1 MSSLRSEL
9 EARIQVWAKT
19 HFPQLGPGPWVRP
32 CADPRHGHFQTHLP
46 MVAAKQTGA
55 NPREL
60 ATRLAQ
66 ECPPPPD
73 WSTPEVAG
81 SGFVN
86 FRVNP
91 EAVGKAVEKLRQDP
105 KLGIPHT
112 PQPETIVVDFSSPN
126 IAKAMHVG
134 HIRSTLLGDSLSR
147 LLSRIGHKVIR
158 INHLGDWGTQFGKLL
173 LAYRSA
179 GRPPLDPNRSIQQLE
194 EFYKKGHEEA
204 ESDPIKMDAARA
216 ELAALQSG
224 EAERLK
230 DWEHFCQ
237 RSGEH
242 FHQIYRRLGVTF
254 DLEKGESSYHDELP
268 GIVEELLHLKIATIS
283 QGAAVVQNPVISE
296 EPFLIRKSDGAF
308 LYGTTDLAALRSRL
322 RDLHADRIIY
332 VTDGRQQLHFRWLFD
347 TARKWSQKVELE
359 HVWFGTILGP
369 DRKPLKSRDGTPIK
383 LVDLLDEAKER
394 AKKILQEKRP
404 DVTGPALEEKAEL
417 LGVASLKY
425 ADQMPGRNL
434 DYVFT
439 WEKLL
444 AFDGNTAPYIL
455 NAYVRSRS
463 ILRKAGIH
471 SSPNHSILLEKPE
484 EEELSRHLLRLGDIV
499 ELAASDRKPHHLCG
513 YLFETAGMFHRF
525 FEACPVLQAGSD
537 PLQKSRLTLV
547 GLTGDILREG
557 LGLLGIS
564 TLEEM

>member
-1 MSSLRSEL
+1 MSLRAEL
-9 EARIQVWAKT
+9 ENRVQAWAQTHYPQVGT
-19 HFPQLGPGPWVRP
+19 GPWVRP

-46 MVAAKQTGA
+46 MVAGKQTGT
-55 NPREL
+55 NPREI
-60 ATRLAQ
+60 AARLAS
-66 ECPPPPD
+66 ECTPPPN
-73 WSTPEVAG
+73 WAAPEVAG

-86 FRVNP
+86 YRANP
-91 EAVGKAVEKLRQDP
+91 SAVALAIDKLRQDP
-105 KLGIPHT
+105 SLGVQPT
-112 PQPETIVVDFSSPN
+112 TNPETIAIDFSSPN

-147 LLSRIGHKVIR
+147 LLTRCGHRVIR

-179 GRPPLDPNRSIQQLE
+179 GRPPLDPTQSIEQLE
-194 EFYKKGHEEA
+194 TFYKKGHEEA
-204 ESDPIKMDAARA
+204 ESDPKKMDQARA

-224 EAERLK
+224 EAERTK
-230 DWEHFCQ
+230 DWKHFCE
-237 RSGEH
+237 RSSDH
-242 FHQIYRRLGVTF
+242 FHEVYRRLNVTF
-254 DLEKGESSYHDELP
+254 DLEKGESTYQGELA
-268 GIVEELLHLKIATIS
+268 GIVQELLKLGIAENS
-283 QGAAVVQNPVISE
+283 QGAVVVQNPKISE

-308 LYGTTDLAALRSRL
+308 LYGTTDLAALASRI
-322 RDLHADRIIY
+322 RDLKVQRIIY
-332 VTDGRQQLHFRWLFD
+332 VTDGRQQLHFQWLFD
-347 TARKWSQKVELE
+347 TAKRWGKTVHLE

-383 LVDLLDEAKER
+383 LIDLLAEAKDR
-394 AKKILQEKRP
+394 AKQILLEKRP
-404 DVTGPALEEKAEL
+404 DLKGSALEEKAEL
-417 LGVASLKY
+417 LGIASLKY

-463 ILRKAGIH
+463 ILRKAGATAPPIH
-471 SSPNHSILLEKPE
+471 PIILEEPAE
-484 EEELSRHLLRLGDIV
+484 EEISRQLLRFGDVV
-499 ELAASDRKPHHLCG
+499 ELATSDRKPHHLCG

-525 FEACPVLQAGSD
+525 FEACPVLQAKS
-537 PLQKSRLTLV
+537 PALHQSRLTLTS
-547 GLTGDILREG
+547 LTGDILRDG
-557 LGLLGIS
+557 LQLLGIP

>member
-1 MSSLRSEL
+1 MSLRAEL
-9 EARIQVWAKT
+9 ENLVQVWAQT
-19 HFPQLGPGPWVRP
+19 HYPQVGTGPWVRP

-46 MVAAKQTGA
+46 MVAGKQTGT
-55 NPREL
+55 NPREI
-60 ATRLAQ
+60 AARLAS
-66 ECPPPPD
+66 ECTPPPN
-73 WSTPEVAG
+73 WAAPEVAG

-86 FRVNP
+86 YRANP
-91 EAVGKAVEKLRQDP
+91 SAVALAIDNLRQDRS
-105 KLGIPHT
+105 LGVQPT
-112 PQPETIVVDFSSPN
+112 PNPETIAIDFSSPN

-147 LLSRIGHKVIR
+147 LLTRCGHRVIR

-179 GRPPLDPNRSIQQLE
+179 GRPPLDPTQSLEQLE
-194 EFYKKGHEEA
+194 TFYKKGHEEA
-204 ESDPIKMDAARA
+204 ESDPKKMDLARA

-224 EAERLK
+224 EAERTK
-230 DWEHFCQ
+230 DWKHFCE
-237 RSGEH
+237 RSSDH
-242 FHQIYRRLGVTF
+242 FHEVYRRLNVTF
-254 DLEKGESSYHDELP
+254 DLEKGESTYQGELA
-268 GIVEELLHLKIATIS
+268 GIVQELLKLGIAENS
-283 QGAAVVQNPVISE
+283 QGAVVVQNPKISE

-308 LYGTTDLAALRSRL
+308 LYGTTDLAALASRI
-322 RDLHADRIIY
+322 RDLKVQRIIY
-332 VTDGRQQLHFRWLFD
+332 VTDGRQQLHFQWLFD
-347 TARKWSQKVELE
+347 TAKRWGKTVRLE

-383 LVDLLDEAKER
+383 LIDLLAEAKDR
-394 AKKILQEKRP
+394 AKQILLEKRP
-404 DVTGPALEEKAEL
+404 DLKGSALEEKAEL
-417 LGVASLKY
+417 LGIASLKY

-463 ILRKAGIH
+463 ILRKAGATAPPIH
-471 SSPNHSILLEKPE
+471 PIILEEPAE
-484 EEELSRHLLRLGDIV
+484 EEISRQLLRFGDVV
-499 ELAASDRKPHHLCG
+499 ELATSDRKPHHLCG

-525 FEACPVLQAGSD
+525 FEACPVLQAKS
-537 PLQKSRLTLV
+537 PALHQSRLTLTS
-547 GLTGDILREG
+547 LTGDILRDG
-557 LGLLGIS
+557 LQLLGIS

>member
-1 MSSLRSEL
+1 MSLRAEL
-9 EARIQVWAKT
+9 ENLVQVWAQT
-19 HFPQLGPGPWVRP
+19 HYPQVGTGPWVRP

-46 MVAAKQTGA
+46 MVAGKQTGT
-55 NPREL
+55 NPREI
-60 ATRLAQ
+60 AARLAS
-66 ECPPPPD
+66 ECTPPPN
-73 WSTPEVAG
+73 WAAPEVAG

-86 FRVNP
+86 YRANP
-91 EAVGKAVEKLRQDP
+91 SAVALAIDKLRQDP
-105 KLGIPHT
+105 SLGVQPT
-112 PQPETIVVDFSSPN
+112 PNPETIAIDFSSPN

-147 LLSRIGHKVIR
+147 LLTRCGHRVIR

-179 GRPPLDPNRSIQQLE
+179 GRPPLDPTQSIEQLE
-194 EFYKKGHEEA
+194 TFYKKGHEEA
-204 ESDPIKMDAARA
+204 ESDPKKMDLARA

-224 EAERLK
+224 EAERTK
-230 DWEHFCQ
+230 DWKHFCE
-237 RSGEH
+237 RSSDH
-242 FHQIYRRLGVTF
+242 FHEVYRRLNVTF
-254 DLEKGESSYHDELP
+254 DLEKGESTYQGELAD
-268 GIVEELLHLKIATIS
+268 IVQELLKLGIAENS
-283 QGAAVVQNPVISE
+283 QGAVVVQNPKISE

-308 LYGTTDLAALRSRL
+308 LYGTTDLAALASRI
-322 RDLHADRIIY
+322 RDLKVQRIIY
-332 VTDGRQQLHFRWLFD
+332 VTDGRQQLHFQWLFD
-347 TARKWSQKVELE
+347 TAKRWGKTVHLE

-383 LVDLLDEAKER
+383 LIDLLAEAKDR
-394 AKKILQEKRP
+394 AKQILLEKRP
-404 DVTGPALEEKAEL
+404 DLKGSALEEKAEL
-417 LGVASLKY
+417 LGIASLKY

-463 ILRKAGIH
+463 ILRKAGATAPPIH
-471 SSPNHSILLEKPE
+471 PVILEEPAE
-484 EEELSRHLLRLGDIV
+484 EEISRQLLRFGDVV
-499 ELAASDRKPHHLCG
+499 ELATSDRKPHHLCG

-525 FEACPVLQAGSD
+525 FEACPVLQAKS
-537 PLQKSRLTLV
+537 PALHQSRLTLTS
-547 GLTGDILREG
+547 LTGDILRDG
-557 LGLLGIS
+557 LQLLGIP

>member
-1 MSSLRSEL
+1 MSLRAEL
-9 EARIQVWAKT
+9 ENLVQVWAQT
-19 HFPQLGPGPWVRP
+19 HYPQVGTGPWVRP

-46 MVAAKQTGA
+46 MVAGKQTGT
-55 NPREL
+55 NPREI
-60 ATRLAQ
+60 AARLAS
-66 ECPPPPD
+66 ECTPPPN
-73 WSTPEVAG
+73 WAAPEVAG

-86 FRVNP
+86 YRANP
-91 EAVGKAVEKLRQDP
+91 SAVALAIDKLRQDP
-105 KLGIPHT
+105 SLGVQPT
-112 PQPETIVVDFSSPN
+112 PNPETIAIDFSSPN

-147 LLSRIGHKVIR
+147 LLTRCGHRVIR

-179 GRPPLDPNRSIQQLE
+179 GRPPLDPTQSIEQLE
-194 EFYKKGHEEA
+194 TFYKKGHEEA
-204 ESDPIKMDAARA
+204 ESDPKKMELARA

-224 EAERLK
+224 EAERTK
-230 DWEHFCQ
+230 DWKHFCE
-237 RSGEH
+237 RSSDH
-242 FHQIYRRLGVTF
+242 FHEVYRRLNVTF
-254 DLEKGESSYHDELP
+254 DLEKGESTYQGELA
-268 GIVEELLHLKIATIS
+268 GIVQELLKLGIAENS
-283 QGAAVVQNPVISE
+283 QGAVVVQNPKISE

-308 LYGTTDLAALRSRL
+308 LYGTTDLAALVSRI
-322 RDLHADRIIY
+322 RDLKVQRIIY
-332 VTDGRQQLHFRWLFD
+332 VTDGRQQLHFQWLFD
-347 TARKWSQKVELE
+347 TAKRWGKTAHLE

-383 LVDLLDEAKER
+383 LIDLLAEAKDR
-394 AKKILQEKRP
+394 AKQILLEKRP
-404 DVTGPALEEKAEL
+404 DLKGSALEEKAEL
-417 LGVASLKY
+417 LGIASLKY

-463 ILRKAGIH
+463 ILRKAGATAPPIH
-471 SSPNHSILLEKPE
+471 PIILEEPAE
-484 EEELSRHLLRLGDIV
+484 EEISRQLLRFGDVV
-499 ELAASDRKPHHLCG
+499 ELATSDRKPHHLCG

-525 FEACPVLQAGSD
+525 FEACPVLQAKS
-537 PLQKSRLTLV
+537 PALHQSRLTLTS
-547 GLTGDILREG
+547 LTGDILRDG
-557 LGLLGIS
+557 LQLLGIP

>member
-1 MSSLRSEL
+1 MSLRAEL
-9 EARIQVWAKT
+9 ENLVQVWAQT
-19 HFPQLGPGPWVRP
+19 HYPQVGTGPWVRP

-46 MVAAKQTGA
+46 MVAGKQTGT
-55 NPREL
+55 NPREI
-60 ATRLAQ
+60 AARLAS
-66 ECPPPPD
+66 ECTPPPN
-73 WSTPEVAG
+73 WAAPEVAG

-86 FRVNP
+86 YRANP
-91 EAVGKAVEKLRQDP
+91 SAVALAIDKLRQDP
-105 KLGIPHT
+105 SLGVQPT
-112 PQPETIVVDFSSPN
+112 PNPETIAIDFSSPN

-147 LLSRIGHKVIR
+147 LLTRCGHRVIR

-179 GRPPLDPNRSIQQLE
+179 GRPPLDPTQSIEQLE
-194 EFYKKGHEEA
+194 TFYKKGHEEA
-204 ESDPIKMDAARA
+204 ESDPKKMDLARA

-224 EAERLK
+224 EAERTK
-230 DWEHFCQ
+230 DWKHFCE
-237 RSGEH
+237 RSSDH
-242 FHQIYRRLGVTF
+242 FHEVYRRLNVTF
-254 DLEKGESSYHDELP
+254 DLEKGESTYQGDLA
-268 GIVEELLHLKIATIS
+268 GIVQELLKLGIAENS
-283 QGAAVVQNPVISE
+283 QGAVVVQNPKISE

-308 LYGTTDLAALRSRL
+308 LYGTTDLAALVSRI
-322 RDLHADRIIY
+322 RDLKVQRIIY
-332 VTDGRQQLHFRWLFD
+332 VTDGRQQLHFQWLFD
-347 TARKWSQKVELE
+347 TAKRWGKTVHLE

-383 LVDLLDEAKER
+383 LIDLLAEAKDR
-394 AKKILQEKRP
+394 AKQILLEKRP
-404 DVTGPALEEKAEL
+404 DLKGSALEEKAEL
-417 LGVASLKY
+417 LGIASLKY

-463 ILRKAGIH
+463 ILRKAGATAPPIH
-471 SSPNHSILLEKPE
+471 PIILEEPAE
-484 EEELSRHLLRLGDIV
+484 EEISRQLLRFGDVV
-499 ELAASDRKPHHLCG
+499 ELATSDRKPHHLCG

-525 FEACPVLQAGSD
+525 FEACPVLQAKS
-537 PLQKSRLTLV
+537 PALHQSRLTLTS
-547 GLTGDILREG
+547 LTGDILRDG
-557 LGLLGIS
+557 LQLLGIP

>member
-1 MSSLRSEL
+1 MSLRAEL
-9 EARIQVWAKT
+9 ENLVQVWAQT
-19 HFPQLGPGPWVRP
+19 HYPQVGTGPWVRP

-46 MVAAKQTGA
+46 MVAGKQTRT
-55 NPREL
+55 NPREI
-60 ATRLAQ
+60 AARLAS
-66 ECPPPPD
+66 ECTPPPN
-73 WSTPEVAG
+73 WAAPEVAG

-86 FRVNP
+86 YRANP
-91 EAVGKAVEKLRQDP
+91 SAVALAIDKLRQDP
-105 KLGIPHT
+105 SLGVQPT
-112 PQPETIVVDFSSPN
+112 PNPETIAIDFSSPN

-147 LLSRIGHKVIR
+147 LLTRCGHRVIR

-179 GRPPLDPNRSIQQLE
+179 GRPTLDPTQSIEQLE
-194 EFYKKGHEEA
+194 TFYKKGHEEA
-204 ESDPIKMDAARA
+204 ESDPKKMDLARA

-224 EAERLK
+224 EAERTK
-230 DWEHFCQ
+230 DWKHFCE
-237 RSGEH
+237 RSSDH
-242 FHQIYRRLGVTF
+242 FHEVYRRLNVTF
-254 DLEKGESSYHDELP
+254 DLEKGESTYQGELA
-268 GIVEELLHLKIATIS
+268 GIVQELLKLGIAENS
-283 QGAAVVQNPVISE
+283 QGAVVVQNPKISE

-308 LYGTTDLAALRSRL
+308 LYGTTDLAALVSRI
-322 RDLHADRIIY
+322 RDLKVQRIIY
-332 VTDGRQQLHFRWLFD
+332 VTDGRQQLHFQWLFD
-347 TARKWSQKVELE
+347 TAKRWGKTVHLE

-383 LVDLLDEAKER
+383 LIDLLAEAKDR
-394 AKKILQEKRP
+394 AKQILLEKRP
-404 DVTGPALEEKAEL
+404 DLKGSALEEKAEL
-417 LGVASLKY
+417 LGIASLKY

-463 ILRKAGIH
+463 ILRKAGATAPPIH
-471 SSPNHSILLEKPE
+471 PILLEEPAE
-484 EEELSRHLLRLGDIV
+484 EEISRQLLRFGDVV
-499 ELAASDRKPHHLCG
+499 ELATSDRKPHHLCG

-525 FEACPVLQAGSD
+525 FEACPVLQAKS
-537 PLQKSRLTLV
+537 PALHQSRLTLTS
-547 GLTGDILREG
+547 LTGDILRDG
-557 LGLLGIS
+557 LQLLGIP

>member
-1 MSSLRSEL
+1 MSLRAEL
-9 EARIQVWAKT
+9 ENLVQVWAKT
-19 HFPQLGPGPWVRP
+19 HYPQVGTGPWVRP

-46 MVAAKQTGA
+46 MVAGKQTGT
-55 NPREL
+55 NPREI
-60 ATRLAQ
+60 AARLAS
-66 ECPPPPD
+66 ECTPPPN
-73 WSTPEVAG
+73 WAAPEVAG

-86 FRVNP
+86 YRANP
-91 EAVGKAVEKLRQDP
+91 SAVALAIDKLRQDP
-105 KLGIPHT
+105 SLGVQPT
-112 PQPETIVVDFSSPN
+112 PNPETIAIDFSSPN

-147 LLSRIGHKVIR
+147 LLTRCGHRVIR

-179 GRPPLDPNRSIQQLE
+179 GRPLLDPTQSIEQLE
-194 EFYKKGHEEA
+194 TFYKKGHEEA
-204 ESDPIKMDAARA
+204 ESDPKKMDLARA

-224 EAERLK
+224 EAERTK
-230 DWEHFCQ
+230 DWKHFCE
-237 RSGEH
+237 RSSDH
-242 FHQIYRRLGVTF
+242 FHEVYRRLNVTF
-254 DLEKGESSYHDELP
+254 DLEKGESTYQGELA
-268 GIVEELLHLKIATIS
+268 GIVQELLKIGIAENS
-283 QGAAVVQNPVISE
+283 QGAVVVQNPKISE

-308 LYGTTDLAALRSRL
+308 LYGTTDLAALVSRI
-322 RDLHADRIIY
+322 RDLKVQRIIY
-332 VTDGRQQLHFRWLFD
+332 VTDGRQQLHFQWLFD
-347 TARKWSQKVELE
+347 TAKRWGKTVHLE

-383 LVDLLDEAKER
+383 LIDLLAEAKDR
-394 AKKILQEKRP
+394 AKQILLEKRP
-404 DVTGPALEEKAEL
+404 DLKGSALEEKAEL
-417 LGVASLKY
+417 LGIASLKY

-463 ILRKAGIH
+463 ILRKAGATAPPIH
-471 SSPNHSILLEKPE
+471 PVILEEPAE
-484 EEELSRHLLRLGDIV
+484 EEISRQLLRFGDVV
-499 ELAASDRKPHHLCG
+499 ELATSDRKPHHLCG

-525 FEACPVLQAGSD
+525 FEACPVLQAKS
-537 PLQKSRLTLV
+537 PALHQSRLTLTS
-547 GLTGDILREG
+547 LTGDILRDG
-557 LGLLGIS
+557 LQLLGIP

>member
-1 MSSLRSEL
+1 MSLRAEL
-9 EARIQVWAKT
+9 ENLVQVWAQT
-19 HFPQLGPGPWVRP
+19 HYPQVGTGPWVRP

-46 MVAAKQTGA
+46 MVAGKQTGT
-55 NPREL
+55 NPREI
-60 ATRLAQ
+60 AARLAS
-66 ECPPPPD
+66 ECTPPPN
-73 WSTPEVAG
+73 WAAPEVAG

-86 FRVNP
+86 YRANP
-91 EAVGKAVEKLRQDP
+91 SAVALAIDKLRQDP
-105 KLGIPHT
+105 SLGVQQT
-112 PQPETIVVDFSSPN
+112 PNPETIAIDFSSPN

-147 LLSRIGHKVIR
+147 LLTRCGHRVIR

-179 GRPPLDPNRSIQQLE
+179 GRPPLDPTQSIEQLE
-194 EFYKKGHEEA
+194 TFYKKGHEEA
-204 ESDPIKMDAARA
+204 ESDPKKMDLARA

-224 EAERLK
+224 EAERTK
-230 DWEHFCQ
+230 DWKHFCE
-237 RSGEH
+237 RSSDH
-242 FHQIYRRLGVTF
+242 FHEVYRRLNVTF
-254 DLEKGESSYHDELP
+254 DLEKGESTYQGELA
-268 GIVEELLHLKIATIS
+268 GIVQELLKLGIAENS
-283 QGAAVVQNPVISE
+283 QGAVVVQNPKISE

-308 LYGTTDLAALRSRL
+308 LYGTTDLAALASRI
-322 RDLHADRIIY
+322 RDLKVQRIIY
-332 VTDGRQQLHFRWLFD
+332 VTDGRQQLHFQWLFD
-347 TARKWSQKVELE
+347 TAKRWGKTVHLE

-383 LVDLLDEAKER
+383 LIDLLAEAKDR
-394 AKKILQEKRP
+394 AKQILLEKRP
-404 DVTGPALEEKAEL
+404 DLKGSALEEKAEL
-417 LGVASLKY
+417 LGIASLKY

-463 ILRKAGIH
+463 ILRKAGATAPPIH
-471 SSPNHSILLEKPE
+471 PIILEEPAE
-484 EEELSRHLLRLGDIV
+484 EEISRQLLRFGDVV
-499 ELAASDRKPHHLCG
+499 ELATSDRKPHHLCG

-525 FEACPVLQAGSD
+525 FEACPVLQAKS
-537 PLQKSRLTLV
+537 PALHQSRLTLTS
-547 GLTGDILREG
+547 LTGDILRDG
-557 LGLLGIS
+557 LQLLGIP

>member
-1 MSSLRSEL
+1 MSLRAAL
-9 EARIQVWAKT
+9 EARLQVWAQS
-19 HFPQLGPGPWVRP
+19 HYPQLGSGPWVRP

-46 MVAAKQTGA
+46 MVAAKQTQA
-55 NPREL
+55 NPREI
-60 ATRLAQ
+60 AARLAR
-66 ECPPPPD
+66 ECSPPPH
-73 WSTPEVAG
+73 WKIPEVAG

-86 FRVNP
+86 YQVEP
-91 EAVGKAVEKLRQDP
+91 IAVAQAVEKLRQDP
-105 KLGIPHT
+105 AFGLSPT
-112 PQPETIVVDFSSPN
+112 TQPETIVVDFSSPN

-134 HIRSTLLGDSLSR
+134 HIRSTLLGDSLAR
-147 LLSRIGHKVIR
+147 LLTRCGHRVIR

-173 LAYRSA
+173 LAYRAA
-179 GRPPLDPNRSIQQLE
+179 GRPPLDPSRSVAQLE

-204 ESDPIKMDAARA
+204 EADPKKMEAARA

-224 EAERLK
+224 EKERTQ
-230 DWEHFCQ
+230 DWKVFCQ
-237 RSGEH
+237 QSEDH
-242 FHQIYRRLGVTF
+242 FHEIYRRLGVAF
-254 DLEKGESSYHDELP
+254 DLEKGESTYQAQLAP
-268 GIVEELLHLKIATIS
+268 LVEELLRLGIAERS
-283 QGAAVVQNPVISE
+283 QGAVVVKNPKISE
-296 EPFLIRKSDGAF
+296 EPFLIQKSDGAY
-308 LYGTTDLAALRSRL
+308 LYGTTDLAALQSRL
-322 RDLHADRIIY
+322 QDLHADRIIY
-332 VTDGRQQLHFRWLFD
+332 VTDGRQQLHFQWLFA
-347 TARKWSQKVELE
+347 TAAQWGKTVPLE

-394 AKKILQEKRP
+394 AKKILLEKRP
-404 DVTGPALEEKAEL
+404 DLSPEALETRAEL
-417 LGVASLKY
+417 LGLASLKY

-463 ILRKAGIH
+463 ILRKAGTSAVPRH
-471 SSPNHSILLEKPE
+471 PILLLEPA
-484 EEELSRHLLRLGDIV
+484 EEELSRHLLRFSDVV
-499 ELAASDRKPHHLCG
+499 ELATIDRRPHHLCG

-525 FEACPVLQAGSD
+525 FENCPVLQAQAEE
-537 PLQKSRLTLV
+537 LKNSRLTLV

-557 LGLLGIS
+557 LQLLGIP

>member
-1 MSSLRSEL
+1 MSLRAEL
-9 EARIQVWAKT
+9 ENLVQVWAQT
-19 HFPQLGPGPWVRP
+19 HYPQVGTGPWVRP

-46 MVAAKQTGA
+46 MVAGKQTGT
-55 NPREL
+55 NPREI
-60 ATRLAQ
+60 AARLAS
-66 ECPPPPD
+66 ECTPPPN
-73 WSTPEVAG
+73 WAAPEVAG

-86 FRVNP
+86 YRANP
-91 EAVGKAVEKLRQDP
+91 SAVALAIDKLRQDP
-105 KLGIPHT
+105 SLGVQPT
-112 PQPETIVVDFSSPN
+112 PNPETIAIDFSSPN

-147 LLSRIGHKVIR
+147 LLTRCGHRVIR

-179 GRPPLDPNRSIQQLE
+179 GCPPLDPTQSIEQLE
-194 EFYKKGHEEA
+194 TFYKKGHEEA
-204 ESDPIKMDAARA
+204 ESDPKKMDLARA

-224 EAERLK
+224 EAERTK
-230 DWEHFCQ
+230 DWKHFCE
-237 RSGEH
+237 RSSDH
-242 FHQIYRRLGVTF
+242 FHEVYRRLNVTF
-254 DLEKGESSYHDELP
+254 DLEKGESTYQGELA
-268 GIVEELLHLKIATIS
+268 GIVQELLKLGIAENS
-283 QGAAVVQNPVISE
+283 QGAVVVQNPKISE

-308 LYGTTDLAALRSRL
+308 LYGTTDLAALVSRI
-322 RDLHADRIIY
+322 RDLKVQRIIY
-332 VTDGRQQLHFRWLFD
+332 VTDGRQQLHFQWLFD
-347 TARKWSQKVELE
+347 TAKRWGKTVHLE

-383 LVDLLDEAKER
+383 LIDLLAEAKDR
-394 AKKILQEKRP
+394 AKQILLEKRP
-404 DVTGPALEEKAEL
+404 DLKGSALEEKAEL
-417 LGVASLKY
+417 LGIASLKY

-463 ILRKAGIH
+463 ILRKAGATAPPIH
-471 SSPNHSILLEKPE
+471 PIILEEPAE
-484 EEELSRHLLRLGDIV
+484 EEISRQLLRFGDVV
-499 ELAASDRKPHHLCG
+499 ELATSDRKPHHLCG

-525 FEACPVLQAGSD
+525 FEACPVLQAKS
-537 PLQKSRLTLV
+537 PALHQSRLTLTS
-547 GLTGDILREG
+547 LTGDILRDG
-557 LGLLGIS
+557 LQLLGIP

>member
-1 MSSLRSEL
+1 MSLRAEL
-9 EARIQVWAKT
+9 ENLVQVWAQT
-19 HFPQLGPGPWVRP
+19 HYPQVGTGPWVRP

-46 MVAAKQTGA
+46 MVAGKQTGT
-55 NPREL
+55 NPREI
-60 ATRLAQ
+60 AARLAS
-66 ECPPPPD
+66 ECTPPPN
-73 WSTPEVAG
+73 WAAPEVAG

-86 FRVNP
+86 YRANP
-91 EAVGKAVEKLRQDP
+91 SAVALAIDKLRQDP
-105 KLGIPHT
+105 SLGVQPT
-112 PQPETIVVDFSSPN
+112 PNPETIAIDFSSPN

-147 LLSRIGHKVIR
+147 LLTRCGHRVIR

-179 GRPPLDPNRSIQQLE
+179 GRPPLDPTQSIEQLE
-194 EFYKKGHEEA
+194 TFYKKGHEEA
-204 ESDPIKMDAARA
+204 ESDPKKMDLARA

-224 EAERLK
+224 EAERTK
-230 DWEHFCQ
+230 DWKHFCE
-237 RSGEH
+237 RSSDH
-242 FHQIYRRLGVTF
+242 FHEVYRRLNVTF
-254 DLEKGESSYHDELP
+254 DLEKGESTYQGELAD
-268 GIVEELLHLKIATIS
+268 IVQELLKLGIAENS
-283 QGAAVVQNPVISE
+283 QGAVVVQNPKISE

-308 LYGTTDLAALRSRL
+308 LYGTTDLAALASRI
-322 RDLHADRIIY
+322 RDLKVQRIIY
-332 VTDGRQQLHFRWLFD
+332 VTDGRQQLHFQWLFD
-347 TARKWSQKVELE
+347 TAKRWGKTVHLE

-383 LVDLLDEAKER
+383 LIDLLAEAKDR
-394 AKKILQEKRP
+394 AKQILLEKRP
-404 DVTGPALEEKAEL
+404 DLKGSALEEKAEL
-417 LGVASLKY
+417 LGIASLKY

-463 ILRKAGIH
+463 ILRKAGATAPPIH
-471 SSPNHSILLEKPE
+471 PIILEEPAE
-484 EEELSRHLLRLGDIV
+484 EEISRQLLRFGDVV
-499 ELAASDRKPHHLCG
+499 ELATSDRKPHHLCG

-525 FEACPVLQAGSD
+525 FEACPVLQAKS
-537 PLQKSRLTLV
+537 PALHQSRLTLTS
-547 GLTGDILREG
+547 LTGDILRDG
-557 LGLLGIS
+557 LQLLGIP

>member
-1 MSSLRSEL
+1 MSLRAEL
-9 EARIQVWAKT
+9 ENLVQVWAQT
-19 HFPQLGPGPWVRP
+19 HYPQVGTGPWVRP

-46 MVAAKQTGA
+46 MVAGKQTGT
-55 NPREL
+55 NPREI
-60 ATRLAQ
+60 AARLAS
-66 ECPPPPD
+66 ECTPPPN
-73 WSTPEVAG
+73 WAAPEVAG

-86 FRVNP
+86 YRANP
-91 EAVGKAVEKLRQDP
+91 SAVALAIDKLRQDP
-105 KLGIPHT
+105 SLGVQPT
-112 PQPETIVVDFSSPN
+112 PNPETIAIDFSSPN

-147 LLSRIGHKVIR
+147 LLTRCGHRVIR

-179 GRPPLDPNRSIQQLE
+179 GRPPLDPTQSIEQLE
-194 EFYKKGHEEA
+194 TFYKKGHQEA
-204 ESDPIKMDAARA
+204 ESDPKKMDLARA

-224 EAERLK
+224 EAERTK
-230 DWEHFCQ
+230 DWKHFCE
-237 RSGEH
+237 RSSDH
-242 FHQIYRRLGVTF
+242 FHEVYRRLNVTF
-254 DLEKGESSYHDELP
+254 DLEKGESTYQGELA
-268 GIVEELLHLKIATIS
+268 GIVQELLKLGIAENS
-283 QGAAVVQNPVISE
+283 QGAVVVQNPKISE

-308 LYGTTDLAALRSRL
+308 LYGTTDLAALVSRI
-322 RDLHADRIIY
+322 RDLKVQRIIY
-332 VTDGRQQLHFRWLFD
+332 VTDGRQQLHFQWLFD
-347 TARKWSQKVELE
+347 TAKRWGKTVHLE

-383 LVDLLDEAKER
+383 LIDLLAEAKDR
-394 AKKILQEKRP
+394 AKQILLEKRP
-404 DVTGPALEEKAEL
+404 DLKGSALEEKAEL
-417 LGVASLKY
+417 LGIASLKY

-463 ILRKAGIH
+463 ILRKAGATAPPIH
-471 SSPNHSILLEKPE
+471 PIILEEPAE
-484 EEELSRHLLRLGDIV
+484 EEISRQLLRFGDVV
-499 ELAASDRKPHHLCG
+499 ELATSDRKPHHLCG

-525 FEACPVLQAGSD
+525 FEACPVLQAKS
-537 PLQKSRLTLV
+537 PALHQSRLTLTS
-547 GLTGDILREG
+547 LTGDILRDG
-557 LGLLGIS
+557 LQLLGIP

>member
-1 MSSLRSEL
+1 MSLRAEL
-9 EARIQVWAKT
+9 ENLVQVWAQT
-19 HFPQLGPGPWVRP
+19 HYPQVGTGPWVRP

-46 MVAAKQTGA
+46 MVAGKQTGT
-55 NPREL
+55 NPREI
-60 ATRLAQ
+60 AARLAS
-66 ECPPPPD
+66 ECAPPPN
-73 WSTPEVAG
+73 WAAPEVAG

-86 FRVNP
+86 YRANP
-91 EAVGKAVEKLRQDP
+91 SAVALAMNKLRQDP
-105 KLGIPHT
+105 SLGVQPT
-112 PQPETIVVDFSSPN
+112 PNPETIAIDFSSPN

-147 LLSRIGHKVIR
+147 LLTRCGHRVIR

-179 GRPPLDPNRSIQQLE
+179 GRPPLDPTQSIEQLE
-194 EFYKKGHEEA
+194 TFYKKGHEEA
-204 ESDPIKMDAARA
+204 ESDPKKMELARA

-224 EAERLK
+224 EAERTK
-230 DWEHFCQ
+230 DWKHFCE
-237 RSGEH
+237 RSSDH
-242 FHQIYRRLGVTF
+242 FHEVYRRLNVTF
-254 DLEKGESSYHDELP
+254 DLEKGESTYQGELA
-268 GIVEELLHLKIATIS
+268 GIVQELLKLGIAENS
-283 QGAAVVQNPVISE
+283 QGAVVVQNPKISE

-308 LYGTTDLAALRSRL
+308 LYGTTDLAALASRI
-322 RDLHADRIIY
+322 RDLKVQRIIY
-332 VTDGRQQLHFRWLFD
+332 VTDGRQQLHFQWLFD
-347 TARKWSQKVELE
+347 TAKRWGKTVHLE

-383 LVDLLDEAKER
+383 LIDLLAEAKDR
-394 AKKILQEKRP
+394 AKQILLEKRP
-404 DVTGPALEEKAEL
+404 DLKGSALEEKAEL
-417 LGVASLKY
+417 LGIASLKY

-463 ILRKAGIH
+463 ILRKAGATAPPIH
-471 SSPNHSILLEKPE
+471 PIILEEPAE
-484 EEELSRHLLRLGDIV
+484 EEISRQLLRFGDVV
-499 ELAASDRKPHHLCG
+499 ELATSDRKPHHLCG

-525 FEACPVLQAGSD
+525 FEACPVLQAKS
-537 PLQKSRLTLV
+537 PALHQSRLTLTS
-547 GLTGDILREG
+547 LTGDILRDG
-557 LGLLGIS
+557 LQLLGIP

>member
-1 MSSLRSEL
+1 MSLRAEL
-9 EARIQVWAKT
+9 ENRVQAWAQTHYPQVGT
-19 HFPQLGPGPWVRP
+19 GPWVRP

-46 MVAAKQTGA
+46 MVAGKQTGT
-55 NPREL
+55 NPREI
-60 ATRLAQ
+60 ATRLAS
-66 ECPPPPD
+66 ECTPPPN
-73 WSTPEVAG
+73 WAAPEVAG

-86 FRVNP
+86 YRANP
-91 EAVGKAVEKLRQDP
+91 SAVALAIDKLRQDP
-105 KLGIPHT
+105 SLGVQPAT
-112 PQPETIVVDFSSPN
+112 NPETIAIDFSSPN

-147 LLSRIGHKVIR
+147 LLTRCGHRVIR

-179 GRPPLDPNRSIQQLE
+179 GRPPLDPTQSIEQLE
-194 EFYKKGHEEA
+194 TFYKKGHEEA
-204 ESDPIKMDAARA
+204 ESDPKKMDLARA

-224 EAERLK
+224 EAERMK
-230 DWEHFCQ
+230 DWKHFCE
-237 RSGEH
+237 RSSDH
-242 FHQIYRRLGVTF
+242 FHEVYRRLNVTF
-254 DLEKGESSYHDELP
+254 DLEKGESTYQGELA
-268 GIVEELLHLKIATIS
+268 GIVQELLKLGIAENS
-283 QGAAVVQNPVISE
+283 QGAVVVQNPKISE

-308 LYGTTDLAALRSRL
+308 LYGTTDLAALASRI
-322 RDLHADRIIY
+322 RDLKVQRIIY
-332 VTDGRQQLHFRWLFD
+332 VTDGRQQLHFQWLFD
-347 TARKWSQKVELE
+347 TAKRWGKTVHLE

-383 LVDLLDEAKER
+383 LIDLLAEAKDR
-394 AKKILQEKRP
+394 AKQILLEKRP
-404 DVTGPALEEKAEL
+404 DLKGSALEEKAEL
-417 LGVASLKY
+417 LGIASLKY

-463 ILRKAGIH
+463 ILRKAGATAPPIH
-471 SSPNHSILLEKPE
+471 PIILEEPAE
-484 EEELSRHLLRLGDIV
+484 EEISRQLLRFGDVV
-499 ELAASDRKPHHLCG
+499 EQATNDRKPHHLCG

-525 FEACPVLQAGSD
+525 FEACPVLQAKS
-537 PLQKSRLTLV
+537 PALHQSRLTLTS
-547 GLTGDILREG
+547 LTGDILRDG
-557 LGLLGIS
+557 LQLLGIP